1 MKPFFIPSVPK
12 VTNSTDE
19 QLIVI
24 NYPTTTNAVIEAM
37 AGSGKSTTILLR
49 IVKLVND
56 MREQNIAPHKCIG
69 LVAFGS
75 KIALEL
81 KSKIALYNLSQWV
94 DCGTVHSFGNAML
107 ARKFGWFKP
116 DGSKLFKIVSDVLKD
131 RGRSVNLRKSLCR
144 MISLGKNNGIYL
156 KGIDITWQ
164 DIISTYSIEWD
175 ESECKLAM
183 FLELADFILQ
193 RSIDVVES
201 EKWIDF
207 DDQLYMPIYHDL
219 VHPKPFKFIFVDEAQ
234 DTNQARLQVITRM
247 CQWGDNTFT
256 ENECLTQLMAV
267 GDTRQSI
274 MGFTG
279 ALNNALAQIRGHF
292 NAETLTL
299 SYCFRCSRQVV
310 IEAQK
315 LVPGIKPAP
324 GAIEG
329 SVSHT
334 SALKFYSTIPEKTSA
349 VLCRV
354 NAPLVELAFKY
365 LSAGVACHI
374 EGKDIGASIITL
386 ITKWKIFTLNQ
397 LEPQLEKYFHNEIE
411 KLLANGLDMKISE
424 VEDKRTCVFALMQRC
439 RNIGKKNISDLQQ
452 LITDL
457 FVDSEPGVP
466 SQNITL
472 CSVHKSKGL
481 EWPTVYILGANLYMP
496 HPKAFADWE
505 LEQEDNLLYVAITRA
520 QEHLIYVNLDPKQ

>member
-12 VTNSTDE
+12 RTTLTDE
-19 QLIVI
+19 QLVVV
-24 NYPTTTNAVIEAM
+24 NYNTTTNAVIEAM
-37 AGSGKSTTILLR
+37 AGSGKSTTILQR
-49 IVKLVND
+49 IIKLVDD
-56 MREQNIAPHKCIG
+56 MREQGIAPHKCIG

-156 KGIDITWQ
+156 KGIDISWT

-175 ESECKLAM
+175 ESECKPAM
-183 FLELADFILQ
+183 FLELADVILQ
-193 RSIDVVES
+193 RSIDTVTS

-207 DDQLYMPIYHDL
+207 DDQLYMPIYFDL

-234 DTNQARLQVITRM
+234 DTNMARLQVITRM
-247 CQWGDNTFT
+247 CQWNGD
-256 ENECLTQLMAV
+256 ECLSQVMAV

-279 ALNNALAQIRGHF
+279 ALNNALLQIKNHF

-299 SYCFRCSRQVV
+299 SYCFRCSRSVV
-310 IEAQK
+310 EEAQK
-315 LVPGIKPAP
+315 LVPGIKPHA

-329 SVSHT
+329 SVST
-334 SALKFYSTIPEKTSA
+334 VSELKFYSLTPEKTSA

-365 LSAGVACHI
+365 LSQGIACHI
-374 EGKDIGASIITL
+374 EGKDIGASIVTL
-386 ITKWKIFTLNQ
+386 ITKWKIFTLDQ
-397 LEPQLEKYFHNEIE
+397 LEPQLNKYFSNEIE

-424 VEDKRTCVFALMQRC
+424 IEDKRTCVFALMQRC
-439 RNIGKKNISDLQQ
+439 RNLGHRNISDLQQ

-466 SQNITL
+466 AQNITL

-481 EWPTVYILGANLYMP
+481 EWPTVYILGDNLYMP
-496 HPKAFADWE
+496 HPKANSDWE

-520 QEHLIYVNLDPKQ
+520 QEHLIYVKLDPKN